1 MKLCVDCNAY
11 PHGEVSVKIPS
22 YHFRMD
28 HHVIMTNYWMDKEL
42 VAQAPG
48 DGGAAILIPI
58 YLISN
63 THVYTYQLSIRSK
76 LCF

>member
-22 YHFRMD
+22 YHSRMH

-58 YLISN
+58 YL
-63 THVYTYQLSIRSK
+63 TPMLYTYQLPIRSE